1 MPLTRQASGGSIS
14 GQKKGFL
21 KRLAAVRWDLWSIEN
36 VTGTFYPAPMPTHLL
51 SRAPE
56 RKRPQ
61 LALHPGITLAR
72 ARAHEVCGPARW
84 TFALALAGRSR
95 GPVLW
100 IAPGWE
106 RAGLNPD
113 GMAEFADP
121 GRFLFVHPRR
131 GEDLLWCAEE
141 ALRAGAVALVVAE
154 LPEPPA
160 LTPVRRLHLAAETGA
175 ERGTAPLGLLLT
187 PGDGGAQG
195 IESRWH
201 MAPAHEGAQGIE
213 SRWHLERRR
222 ARSAPP
228 RAWTLA
234 RGRHGL
240 EVVRQEDAPR

>member
-1 MPLTRQASGGSIS
+1 
-14 GQKKGFL
+14 
-21 KRLAAVRWDLWSIEN
+21 
-36 VTGTFYPAPMPTHLL
+36 MPTHLL
-51 SRAPE
+51 TRAPE

-61 LALHPGITLAR
+61 LALHPGITLTR

-84 TFALALAGRSR
+84 TFALALAGQSR

-106 RAGLNPD
+106 RDRLNPD
-113 GMAEFADP
+113 GMAAFVDP

-141 ALRAGAVALVVAE
+141 ALRAGAVALVVTE
-154 LPEPPA
+154 LPDPPA
-160 LTPVRRLHLAAETGA
+160 LTPVRRLHLAAEAGAETGA
-175 ERGTAPLGLLLT
+175 DCGAPPLGLLLT
-187 PGDGGAQG
+187 PGDGGAPG

-201 MAPAHEGAQGIE
+201 MAPAHEGSAR
-213 SRWHLERRR
+213 RWRLERRR

-234 RGRHGL
+234 WSPDRGRGGL
-240 EVVRQEDAPR
+240 EVM